1 MKPFKFA
8 KNTFHKVPVGFRFLN
23 SQGQLSPTKKLQVAL
38 VNFQTIVKNILRKA
52 VRSRDVVRVDL
63 LIPIGMAT
71 TIPCKMFCEET
82 SRTFKEIV
90 GEYNLDSFANI
101 VEAFDVVLVDSLSSN
116 CCERGSLWDQLSLKS
131 NALVCAVF
139 HY

>member
-8 KNTFHKVPVGFRFLN
+8 KNTFLKVPIGYRFIN
-23 SQGQLSPTKKLQVAL
+23 SQGRISPTKQMQVAL
-38 VNFQTIVKNILRKA
+38 ANFQTTIKNILRKA
-52 VRSRDVVRVDL
+52 VRSRDVARVNF

-90 GEYNLDSFANI
+90 GEYDLCSFAND
-101 VEAFDVVLVDSLSSN
+101 VEAFDVVLVDSLSCQ
-116 CCERGSLWDQLSLKS
+116 CCERGSLCDQLSLKS
-131 NALVCAVF
+131 NALVCTVF